1 MTYHSI
7 IVIGFGEL
15 RRLSVQWQVD
25 IAAVERRYCIDWVM
39 QGMFS
44 HPAFADS
51 LVLHGSAALQYAH
64 CPDYPAAE
72 DPEFLTTQPQD
83 ANAFADALHTAAKV
97 SGVKLSLVGLT
108 DGSAKIEYT
117 GPLGRRSAA
126 QPHITLS
133 FVRGESRRP
142 PTREPFIHPFS
153 DECSAT
159 VSALTLEEF
168 AAERIVA
175 LGQAPRARDVFDL
188 WFVLT
193 HARERMDLEQAPT
206 LARQIAQGKN
216 NSAPPSTRF
225 APGHREGLARSWDKA
240 LRRIPRHPPFE
251 QVEKE
256 LIDGIESINRSG

>member
-1 MTYHSI
+1 M
-7 IVIGFGEL
+7 IGFGEL
-15 RRLSVQWQVD
+15 RKLSLQWQVD
-25 IAAVERRYCIDWVM
+25 IAAVERRYCTDWVL
-39 QGMFS
+39 QGIFD

-51 LVLHGSAALQYAH
+51 LVLCGSAALQYAH

-72 DPEFLTTQPQD
+72 DPEFLTTQPRD
-83 ANAFADALHTAAKV
+83 ANAFAAALHTAAKAC
-97 SGVKLSLVGLT
+97 GIKLSLVDLK
-108 DGSAKIEYT
+108 DSSAKMEYT

-133 FVRGESRRP
+133 FVRGQSRRP
-142 PTREPFIHPFS
+142 PAQGPLIHPFT
-153 DECSAT
+153 DECTAT

-168 AAERIVA
+168 AAERIAA
-175 LGQAPRARDVFDL
+175 LGQAPRARDVYNL

-193 HARERMDLEQAPT
+193 HARDRIDLAQAQA
-206 LARQIAQGKN
+206 LAQQIAQEKN
-216 NSAPPSTRF
+216 SSAQLSARF
-225 APGHREGLARSWDKA
+225 APAHRDGLARSWDKA